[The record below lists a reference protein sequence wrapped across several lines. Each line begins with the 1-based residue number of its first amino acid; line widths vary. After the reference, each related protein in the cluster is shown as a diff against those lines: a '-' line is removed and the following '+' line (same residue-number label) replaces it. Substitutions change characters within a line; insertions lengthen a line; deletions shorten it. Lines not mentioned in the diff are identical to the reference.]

1 MITILDGNF
10 KKVDILR
17 KYEYLQ
23 YTEPIRDIGTFELR
37 ATLNDDTRRF
47 IKAAELQ
54 YYYLMFDE
62 AYIAKIEKITQSD
75 EETGIDTVVITGRNS
90 LFILAKRVIKGT
102 IEFNGKTA
110 QYIKT
115 LIEANVTGAD
125 LGNRRINAEV
135 ILDDEEYL
143 LTQCNTIN
151 KQVTGGYVWD
161 EVLEALEQD
170 KLGIYMVPIL
180 QNVSET
186 EDYNVDH
193 WEIHITAG
201 VNRTKGNYL
210 NNPPVTFS
218 QSLSNIARTTYE
230 RDITNFG
237 TIYYVAGEGEGEDR
251 KWFEIADKEEEELAS
266 GWDRAEIWVD
276 ARDVQSA
283 TDGGDTTLPDED
295 YEGLIANRAGE
306 KMKDHQETITY
317 EATITKASR
326 PYTYGKDYNKADFVT
341 VIDNKLGIEV
351 EAQIIGLTTTYQ
363 GAQIIR
369 DVNFLYGS
377 TAGDPIRQIQQNNQV
392 SGDNIVNIKYVEN
405 KVLSIDKT
413 IKSRFG
419 NVAAMA
425 CGTLVKNEPNVT
437 TEPWFMNRGDVVRI
451 LEQQCGI
458 KLLGSAPGGSGDTI
472 LLISNGDGDAQG
484 HQLYAA
490 KYKGSITDAG
500 VSGVWVAPWNNSI
513 GSSYRIN
520 YLLIYF
526 GEWEYK

>member
-1 MITILDGNF
+1 MITILDGRF
-10 KKVDILR
+10 KKIDILR

-62 AYIAKIEKITQSD
+62 TYIAKIEKITQSD

-102 IEFNGKTA
+102 VEFNGKTA

-170 KLGIYMVPIL
+170 KLGIYMIPIL

-210 NNPPVTFS
+210 GNPSVTFS

-276 ARDVQSA
+276 ARDVQNT
-283 TDGGDTTLPDED
+283 TDESGTELSEEE
-295 YEGLIANRAGE
+295 YEALIVNRAGE
-306 KMKDHQETITY
+306 KMKEHQESIAY
-317 EATITKASR
+317 DATITRASR
-326 PYTYGKDYNKADFVT
+326 PYVYGKDYKRADFVT
-341 VIDNKLGIEV
+341 VVDNKLGIEV
-351 EAQIIGLTTTYQ
+351 QAQIIGLTTTYQ

-377 TAGDPIRQIQQNNQV
+377 TKGDPIRQIQQNNQNT
-392 SGDNIVNIKYVEN
+392 GDNTVNIKYVEN
-405 KVLSIDKT
+405 KLLEVYNGNYWTSGLVTPYSNVNGSNNLTLYLFKVGPVVVGFLHSTLQFPNSGHIVSLSEINIPELWRPSDNRYFSSVDTVAGTVSGHTRYIIDKNG
-413 IKSRFG
+413 KLSFDVQNAEYQER
-419 NVAAMA
+419 MA
-425 CGTLVKNEPNVT
+425 CFAYP
-437 TEPWFMNRGDVVRI
+437 
-451 LEQQCGI
+451 
-458 KLLGSAPGGSGDTI
+458 
-472 LLISNGDGDAQG
+472 
-484 HQLYAA
+484 A
-490 KYKGSITDAG
+490 KIQ
-500 VSGVWVAPWNNSI
+500 
-513 GSSYRIN
+513 
-520 YLLIYF
+520 
-526 GEWEYK
+526 

>member
-62 AYIAKIEKITQSD
+62 TYIAKIEKITQSD

-90 LFILAKRVIKGT
+90 LFILTKRVIKGT
-102 IEFNGKTA
+102 VEFNGKTA

-115 LIEANVTGAD
+115 LIESNVTGSE
-125 LGNRRINAEV
+125 LGRRRINAVV

-143 LTQCNTIN
+143 LTQCSTIN

-161 EVLEALEQD
+161 EVYEALEQD
-170 KLGIYMVPIL
+170 KLGIYMIPIL

-210 NNPPVTFS
+210 GNHSVTFS

-276 ARDVQSA
+276 ARDVQNT
-283 TDGGDTTLPDED
+283 TDGSGTELSEEEYETL
-295 YEGLIANRAGE
+295 IVNRAGE
-306 KMKDHQETITY
+306 KMKEHQESITY
-317 EATITKASR
+317 DATITRASR
-326 PYTYGKDYNKADFVT
+326 PYVYGKDYKRADFVT
-341 VIDNKLGIEV
+341 VVDNKLGIEV
-351 EAQIIGLTTTYQ
+351 QAQIIGLTTTYQ

-377 TAGDPIRQIQQNNQV
+377 AKGDPIRQIQQNNQNT
-392 SGDNIVNIKYVEN
+392 GDNTVNIKYVEN

-419 NVAAMA
+419 AIKAMA
-425 CGTLVKNEPNVT
+425 VGTIVRNEPNTT
-437 TEPWFMNRGDVVRI
+437 TEPWAFTRAQI
-451 LEQQCGI
+451 KSTLSEQCGI
-458 KLLGSAPGGSGDTI
+458 TIPSTSGGSGDTVV
-472 LLISNGDGDAQG
+472 LMANGDGDAQG
-484 HQLYAA
+484 NQMYAA
-490 KYKGSITDAG
+490 KFKESAGGSWISPFNNA
-500 VSGVWVAPWNNSI
+500 VSRGI
-513 GSSYRIN
+513 RIN
-520 YLLIYF
+520 YLILYF
-526 GEWEYK
+526 GEILSTS

>member
-62 AYIAKIEKITQSD
+62 TYIAKIEKITQSD

-90 LFILAKRVIKGT
+90 LFILTKRVIKGT

-115 LIEANVTGAD
+115 LIEANVTGTE
-125 LGNRRINAEV
+125 LGRRRINAEV

-143 LTQCNTIN
+143 LTQCSTIN

-161 EVLEALEQD
+161 EVYEALEQD
-170 KLGIYMVPIL
+170 KLGIYMIPIL

-186 EDYNVDH
+186 EDHNVDH

-210 NNPPVTFS
+210 GNPSVTFS
-218 QSLSNIARTTYE
+218 QSLSNIARATYE

-276 ARDVQSA
+276 ARDIQS
-283 TDGGDTTLPDED
+283 TIDGGDTELTDED
-295 YEGLIANRAGE
+295 YEALITNRAGE
-306 KMKDHQETITY
+306 KMKEHQESIMY
-317 EATITKASR
+317 DATITRASR
-326 PYTYGKDYNKADFVT
+326 PYVYGKDYKRADFVT
-341 VIDNKLGIEV
+341 VVDNKLGIEV
-351 EAQIIGLTTTYQ
+351 QAQIIGLTTTYQ

-377 TAGDPIRQIQQNNQV
+377 DKGDPIRQIQQNNQNT
-392 SGDNIVNIKYVEN
+392 GDNTVNIKYVEN
-405 KVLSIDKT
+405 KLLSIDKT
-413 IKSRFG
+413 MKTMFG
-419 NVAAMA
+419 GITAMCA
-425 CGTLVKNEPNVT
+425 GTIVKNEQNVT
-437 TEPWFMNRGDVVRI
+437 TEPWTLTSTECANLI
-451 LEQQCGI
+451 KQKCG
-458 KLLGSAPGGSGDTI
+458 LNPVQGCTPANAAVFVG
-472 LLISNGDGDAQG
+472 NGDGDTLGANM
-484 HQLYAA
+484 YAA
-490 KYKGSITDAG
+490 KFKESAGGSWITPMSTQF
-500 VSGVWVAPWNNSI
+500 SGNF
-513 GSSYRIN
+513 RTN
-520 YLLIYF
+520 YLIVYWGRVETL
-526 GEWEYK
+526 

>member
-23 YTEPIRDIGTFELR
+23 YTESIRDIGTFELR

-62 AYIAKIEKITQSD
+62 TYIAKVEKITQSD

-102 IEFNGKTA
+102 VEFNGKTA

-115 LIEANVTGAD
+115 LIESNVTGAE
-125 LGNRRINAEV
+125 LGRRRINAEV

-161 EVLEALEQD
+161 EVYEALEQD

-210 NNPPVTFS
+210 NNPSVTFS

-237 TIYYVAGEGEGEDR
+237 TIYYVAGEGEGEGR
-251 KWFEIADKEEEELAS
+251 KWFEVADKEEEELAS

-276 ARDVQSA
+276 ARDVQST

-341 VIDNKLGIEV
+341 VVDNKLGIELQ
-351 EAQIIGLTTTYQ
+351 AQIIGLTTTYQ
-363 GAQIIR
+363 GSQVIR

-377 TAGDPIRQIQQNNQV
+377 VKGDPIRQIQQNNQNT
-392 SGDNIVNIKYVEN
+392 GDNTVNIKYVEN
-405 KVLSIDKT
+405 KVLEVYNGNYWTSGDVSPYSTTNSANRMKLNLFKVGPVVVGFLYSIMQYPSSGYIGNLNEISIPEAWRPSSNRYFSSVDVLNGT
-413 IKSRFG
+413 VSGHTRYMINKSGRLSL
-419 NVAAMA
+419 NVENAQLQERMA
-425 CGTLVKNEPNVT
+425 CFAYP
-437 TEPWFMNRGDVVRI
+437 
-451 LEQQCGI
+451 I
-458 KLLGSAPGGSGDTI
+458 K
-472 LLISNGDGDAQG
+472 
-484 HQLYAA
+484 
-490 KYKGSITDAG
+490 
-500 VSGVWVAPWNNSI
+500 
-513 GSSYRIN
+513 
-520 YLLIYF
+520 
-526 GEWEYK
+526 

>member
-62 AYIAKIEKITQSD
+62 TYIAKIEKITQSD

-135 ILDDEEYL
+135 ILDNEEYL

-161 EVLEALEQD
+161 EVLDALEQD
-170 KLGIYMVPIL
+170 KLGIYMIPIL
-180 QNVSET
+180 QNVSEA

-210 NNPPVTFS
+210 GNPSVTFS

-251 KWFEIADKEEEELAS
+251 KWFEVADKEEEELAS

-276 ARDVQSA
+276 ARDVQS
-283 TDGGDTTLPDED
+283 TIDGGDTTLADED
-295 YEGLIANRAGE
+295 YEALIVNRAGE

-341 VIDNKLGIEV
+341 VVDNKLGIEV
-351 EAQIIGLTTTYQ
+351 EAQIVGLTTTYQ
-363 GAQIIR
+363 GAQVIR

-377 TAGDPIRQIQQNNQV
+377 VKGDPIRQIQQNNQNT
-392 SGDNIVNIKYVEN
+392 GDNTVNIKYVEN
-405 KVLSIDKT
+405 KVLEVYNGNYWTSGRVTPYYTTNNSNNMTLHLYKVGPVVIGFLYSLMQFPVTGNTGDLIEIT
-413 IKSRFG
+413 IPKMWRPSSRRYFSS
-419 NVAAMA
+419 VDTVS
-425 CGTLVKNEPNVT
+425 GTVT
-437 TEPWFMNRGDVVRI
+437 GHTRFV
-451 LEQQCGI
+451 
-458 KLLGSAPGGSGDTI
+458 
-472 LLISNGDGDAQG
+472 ISNGGKLSIDVQNAQY
-484 HQLYAA
+484 QERMACFAYPIDL
-490 KYKGSITDAG
+490 S
-500 VSGVWVAPWNNSI
+500 
-513 GSSYRIN
+513 
-520 YLLIYF
+520 
-526 GEWEYK
+526 

>member
-62 AYIAKIEKITQSD
+62 TYIAKIEKITQSD

-102 IEFNGKTA
+102 VEFNGKTA

-115 LIEANVTGAD
+115 LIESNVTGAE
-125 LGNRRINAEV
+125 LGRRRINAEV

-143 LTQCNTIN
+143 LTQCSTIN

-161 EVLEALEQD
+161 EVYEALDQD
-170 KLGIYMVPIL
+170 KLGIYMIPIL

-201 VNRTKGNYL
+201 ANRTKGNYL
-210 NNPPVTFS
+210 GNPSVTFS

-251 KWFEIADKEEEELAS
+251 KWFEVADKEEEELAS

-276 ARDVQSA
+276 ARDVQS
-283 TDGGDTTLPDED
+283 TIDGGGTTLTDED
-295 YEGLIANRAGE
+295 YEGLIVNRAGE
-306 KMKDHQETITY
+306 KMKEHQESITY
-317 EATITKASR
+317 DATITRASR
-326 PYTYGKDYNKADFVT
+326 PYVYGADYKRADFVT
-341 VIDNKLGIEV
+341 VVDNKLGIEV
-351 EAQIIGLTTTYQ
+351 QAQIVGLTTTYQ
-363 GAQIIR
+363 GAQVIR

-377 TAGDPIRQIQQNNQV
+377 VKGDPIRQIQQNNQNT
-392 SGDNIVNIKYVEN
+392 GDNTVNIKYVEN
-405 KVLSIDKT
+405 KVLEVYNGNYWNSGIVRPYLTTNEGNNLTLMLYRVGPVVVGFLYSLLQFPNAGHILPLDEINIPKLWRPSSNRYFSSVDTVSGAVTGHTRFIIDSNGKL
-413 IKSRFG
+413 SFDVQSAQYQER
-419 NVAAMA
+419 MA
-425 CGTLVKNEPNVT
+425 CFSYP
-437 TEPWFMNRGDVVRI
+437 I
-451 LEQQCGI
+451 
-458 KLLGSAPGGSGDTI
+458 
-472 LLISNGDGDAQG
+472 IS
-484 HQLYAA
+484 
-490 KYKGSITDAG
+490 S
-500 VSGVWVAPWNNSI
+500 
-513 GSSYRIN
+513 
-520 YLLIYF
+520 
-526 GEWEYK
+526 

>member
-62 AYIAKIEKITQSD
+62 TYIAKIERITQSD

-90 LFILAKRVIKGT
+90 LFILTKRVIRGT
-102 IEFNGKTA
+102 VEFNGKTA

-115 LIEANVTGAD
+115 LIESNVTGAE
-125 LGNRRINAEV
+125 LGRRRINAEV

-143 LTQCNTIN
+143 LTQCSTIN

-161 EVLEALEQD
+161 EVYEALEQD
-170 KLGIYMVPIL
+170 KIGIYMIPIL

-210 NNPPVTFS
+210 NNPSVTFS

-251 KWFEIADKEEEELAS
+251 KWFEVADKEEEELAS
-266 GWDRAEIWVD
+266 GWDRSEIWVD
-276 ARDVQSA
+276 ARDVQS
-283 TDGGDTTLPDED
+283 TIDGGDTTLTDED
-295 YEGLIANRAGE
+295 YEGLIVNRAGE
-306 KMKDHQETITY
+306 KMKEHQESIMY
-317 EATITKASR
+317 DATITRASR
-326 PYTYGKDYNKADFVT
+326 PYVYGTDYKRADFVT
-341 VIDNKLGIEV
+341 VVDNKLGIEV
-351 EAQIIGLTTTYQ
+351 QAQIVGLTTTYQ

-377 TAGDPIRQIQQNNQV
+377 VKGDPIRQIQQNNQNT
-392 SGDNIVNIKYVEN
+392 GDNTVNIKYVEN
-405 KVLSIDKT
+405 KVLEVYNGNYWTSGKVSPYSNVNGSNNLTLYLFKVGPVVVGFLYSLLQFPHSGHIGALNEINIPKLWRPSGNRYFSSVDTAAGAVTGHTRFIIDSNGKL
-413 IKSRFG
+413 SFDVQSAQYQER
-419 NVAAMA
+419 MA
-425 CGTLVKNEPNVT
+425 CFSYP
-437 TEPWFMNRGDVVRI
+437 I
-451 LEQQCGI
+451 
-458 KLLGSAPGGSGDTI
+458 
-472 LLISNGDGDAQG
+472 IS
-484 HQLYAA
+484 
-490 KYKGSITDAG
+490 S
-500 VSGVWVAPWNNSI
+500 
-513 GSSYRIN
+513 
-520 YLLIYF
+520 
-526 GEWEYK
+526 

>member
-62 AYIAKIEKITQSD
+62 TYIAKIEKITQSD

-102 IEFNGKTA
+102 VEFNGKTA

-115 LIEANVTGAD
+115 LIELNVTGAE
-125 LGNRRINAEV
+125 LGKRRINAEV

-161 EVLEALEQD
+161 EVLDALEQD
-170 KLGIYMVPIL
+170 KLGIYMIPIL

-210 NNPPVTFS
+210 GNPSVTFS

-251 KWFEIADKEEEELAS
+251 KWFEVADKEEEELAS

-276 ARDVQSA
+276 ARDVQS
-283 TDGGDTTLPDED
+283 TIDGGNTELTDED
-295 YEGLIANRAGE
+295 YEGLIVNRAGE
-306 KMKDHQETITY
+306 KMKEHQESVMY
-317 EATITKASR
+317 DATITRASR
-326 PYTYGKDYNKADFVT
+326 PYVYGTDYKRADFVT
-341 VIDNKLGIEV
+341 VVDNKLGIEV
-351 EAQIIGLTTTYQ
+351 QAQIVGLTTTYQ
-363 GAQIIR
+363 GAQVIR

-377 TAGDPIRQIQQNNQV
+377 VKGDPIRQIQQNNQNT
-392 SGDNIVNIKYVEN
+392 GDNTVNIKYVEN
-405 KVLSIDKT
+405 LVVGGVRKTVYDATGDLYVYNKVEGRVDVI
-413 IKSRFG
+413 
-419 NVAAMA
+419 
-425 CGTLVKNEPNVT
+425 GTRVYT
-437 TEPWFMNRGDVVRI
+437 ASGDYVGSFTRDNIVELINRI
-451 LEQQCGI
+451 LPTSEKI
-458 KLLGSAPGGSGDTI
+458 TASDIDVSKNVVLVTW
-472 LLISNGDGDAQG
+472 DGDSSG
-484 HQLYAA
+484 HHFYSPEWWSGYNRFFQYF
-490 KYKGSITDAG
+490 YPS
-500 VSGVWVAPWNNSI
+500 VSGNIRVNFKLT
-513 GSSYRIN
+513 Y
-520 YLLIYF
+520 YF
-526 GEWEYK
+526 M